1 MAPPFLK
8 CPFGRVRCG
17 DRCRILGSMVG
28 SISGLGRWAA
38 EAVRGPSGVG
48 WKSGWSTS
56 CGTPSCQGRSATIE
70 TRKNI
75 GTQKAPHRLP
85 PWRSARVRWVVVSGS
100 ALEHLR
106 STGTLLPCSDATER
120 RATKNGVELDAVVV
134 HHVVLLVLQGPLVW
148 PRVDRSVRGT
158 NPYLRHPMGL
168 GGVCQYPNRDPSMV
182 PRLPPTGTCERLTA
196 PDPREKMRCIDTFL
210 ITGGSGIPDRR

>member
-1 MAPPFLK
+1 MVDIVWHSIVS
-8 CPFGRVRCG
+8 GSVSD
-17 DRCRILGSMVG
+17 DRDP
-28 SISGLGRWAA
+28 
-38 EAVRGPSGVG
+38 E
-48 WKSGWSTS
+48 
-56 CGTPSCQGRSATIE
+56 RS
-70 TRKNI
+70 

-85 PWRSARVRWVVVSGS
+85 PWRSGRVRWVVVSGS

-158 NPYLRHPMGL
+158 NPCLKHRMGRPRR
-168 GGVCQYPNRDPSMV
+168 CQYPNRDPSMV
-182 PRLPPTGTCERLTA
+182 PRLPSLVTCGRLTA
-196 PDPREKMRCIDTFL
+196 PDPREKMRCIDTFPISSGL
-210 ITGGSGIPDRR
+210 GIPVRR